1 MFTLSEHPPLCVGV
15 GVFPCLFSSRIC
27 LCSEMGDLG
36 AAFSQFA
43 NQGTTASDE
52 VVQDLEAEIDEL
64 RAQLQETEEN
74 LQDSRSTLAREREFA
89 ELINQDNEDAQQQ
102 QAELQQT
109 LLRSQNL
116 ETEFKKSKAERAEL
130 QDQLQEAHE
139 AAAALELQIGQLKD
153 GLEQERDA
161 RHRQA
166 EELDFAN
173 ARSAELESTLMAA
186 QSQQEVAQTEINELK
201 LHVSARTCYPPPP
214 GTSARPARPPAG

>member
-130 QDQLQEAHE
+130 QDQLLEGLGVLMV
-139 AAAALELQIGQLKD
+139 ALPPYWCELNPTELVFQTML
-153 GLEQERDA
+153 A
-161 RHRQA
+161 RMKAQRA
-166 EELDFAN
+166 RYNSSSNDEFYDCIVEEMYEFSIDDCTIL
-173 ARSAELESTLMAA
+173 
-186 QSQQEVAQTEINELK
+186 
-201 LHVSARTCYPPPP
+201 
-214 GTSARPARPPAG
+214 